1 MTGVLFPHDFFPDS
15 NLQLVAEGAAT
26 QLAALSLSKQH
37 GVEQSSVEL
46 SKYQDRHS
54 FTIIANMLADERL
67 EPSKIRRVDS
77 DAPFAET
84 LENVGEIIREYA
96 KQWIVPT
103 DGNLVPLRGKIEEL
117 QWLSTI
123 VFGMGGWREGY
134 KFRSDFFL

>member
-1 MTGVLFPHDFFPDS
+1 
-15 NLQLVAEGAAT
+15 
-26 QLAALSLSKQH
+26 
-37 GVEQSSVEL
+37 
-46 SKYQDRHS
+46 
-54 FTIIANMLADERL
+54 MLADERL